1 MRTDEWNRKDEAARA
16 ESNSLT
22 LGPAASCQREGEAAA
37 YRKVDQM
44 ERKGERLRV
53 GELAWESLRII
64 TYKNR
69 LNCQAGDYHVE
80 ILLVART

>member
-1 MRTDEWNRKDEAARA
+1 MV
-16 ESNSLT
+16 
-22 LGPAASCQREGEAAA
+22 A

-69 LNCQAGDYHVE
+69 LNCQAGDFHVE